1 MEKRIAKDL
10 LSIGAVFLRPD
21 EPFTWA
27 SGIKSPIYCDNRL
40 TLTAPAVRGDVENG
54 LAETIKR
61 EYPQCEVL
69 MGTST
74 AGIAHAAITAHLMN
88 LPMGYVRSGA
98 KDHGRANQIE
108 GKLEKGQKVV
118 VVEDLISTGGSVI
131 EVVNVLR
138 AAGAEVLGIASIFT
152 YGMKKGLARLAEVN
166 VKNVSLSN
174 FDVLVE
180 VAAEEGYIAKED
192 IHVYSVDECFM
203 DVTRYLSLYHL
214 TAKEM
219 AQKLID
225 AVMEETGITATAGI
239 GTNLYLAKI
248 AMDIVAK
255 HIEDH
260 IGMLDEISYREQLW
274 GHKPL
279 SDFWRIGSKTE
290 RKLAGYGIQ
299 TMGDIALASIQ
310 SEDWLYKMF
319 GIDAELLI
327 DHAWGCE
334 SCKMSDIKNYHTEEH
349 SLSNGQVLMRNYTFE
364 EAAVVVREMTDVLV
378 LDLVE
383 KGLVTN
389 SVTLWIAYD
398 HRFERE
404 SSKGTVRFPDRTN
417 RSREIIDTVEA
428 LYRKIADPHTGIRRI
443 EIIANKITPEGY
455 QQYTLFQDS
464 IKAEKERHLQEAVL
478 QVKKRYGKNAIMR
491 GSNLLECST
500 YQERNNQVGGHRA

>member
-1 MEKRIAKDL
+1 
-10 LSIGAVFLRPD
+10 
-21 EPFTWA
+21 
-27 SGIKSPIYCDNRL
+27 
-40 TLTAPAVRGDVENG
+40 
-54 LAETIKR
+54 
-61 EYPQCEVL
+61 
-69 MGTST
+69 
-74 AGIAHAAITAHLMN
+74 
-88 LPMGYVRSGA
+88 
-98 KDHGRANQIE
+98 
-108 GKLEKGQKVV
+108 
-118 VVEDLISTGGSVI
+118 
-131 EVVNVLR
+131 
-138 AAGAEVLGIASIFT
+138 
-152 YGMKKGLARLAEVN
+152 
-166 VKNVSLSN
+166 
-174 FDVLVE
+174 
-180 VAAEEGYIAKED
+180 
-192 IHVYSVDECFM
+192 
-203 DVTRYLSLYHL
+203 
-214 TAKEM
+214 
-219 AQKLID
+219 
-225 AVMEETGITATAGI
+225 
-239 GTNLYLAKI
+239 
-248 AMDIVAK
+248 
-255 HIEDH
+255 
-260 IGMLDEISYREQLW
+260 MLDEISYREQLW

-319 GIDAELLI
+319 GMDAELLI

-404 SSKGTVRFPDRTN
+404 PSKGTVRFPDRTN
-417 RSREIIDTVEA
+417 RSKEMIDTVEA